1 MQLPGPRFRLK
12 NLLAKSVNDL
22 FVLLEIHR
30 ALGKQSSHKNLGF
43 PNGNQR
49 FSSISLAMFFFG
61 WNRKSEFVF
70 WSKEESRHYNNQKKC
85 VLLSHQIGVVFLLA
99 YICVWFVLIH
109 FYQNRSSMDR
119 KHFWKYLSAI
129 VFGITVHQIHT
140 IVAKSISGIQTFT
153 FLPYAAIH
161 GFHQKIT

>member
-1 MQLPGPRFRLK
+1 MDNRKSLISLRKSIVFLQLPGPRFRLK
-12 NLLAKSVNDL
+12 KLLAKSVNDL

-49 FSSISLAMFFFG
+49 FSSISLAMIFWG

-99 YICVWFVLIH
+99 YICVLIC
-109 FYQNRSSMDR
+109 FD
-119 KHFWKYLSAI
+119 
-129 VFGITVHQIHT
+129 
-140 IVAKSISGIQTFT
+140 T
-153 FLPYAAIH
+153 FLSKPQLN
-161 GFHQKIT
+161 G